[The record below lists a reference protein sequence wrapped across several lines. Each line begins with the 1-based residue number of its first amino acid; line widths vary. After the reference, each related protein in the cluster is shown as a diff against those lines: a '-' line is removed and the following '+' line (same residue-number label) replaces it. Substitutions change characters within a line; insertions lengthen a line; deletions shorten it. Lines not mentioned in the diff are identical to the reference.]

1 MYPVKILS
9 LILAISFYVST
20 ATSSMA
26 AGLWPAPPVKA
37 ERSLH
42 TADTRAEERLQKLL
56 RPHVY
61 TGQQITSD
69 VKAATG
75 DPNITVFDRRHE
87 FGEVYSCSYLFVQGK
102 RAMVCE

>member
-9 LILAISFYVST
+9 CILAVILCVS
-20 ATSSMA
+20 ATTPVFA
-26 AGLWPAPPVKA
+26 AGLRPMPNINI
-37 ERSLH
+37 ERFVH
-42 TADTRAEERLQKLL
+42 TVDTRAEARLQKLL